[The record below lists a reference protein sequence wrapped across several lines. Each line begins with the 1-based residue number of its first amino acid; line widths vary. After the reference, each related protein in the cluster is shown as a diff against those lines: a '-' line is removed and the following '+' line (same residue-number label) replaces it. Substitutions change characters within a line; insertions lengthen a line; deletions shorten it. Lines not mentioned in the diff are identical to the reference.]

1 MGPERPGKPTT
12 PYAWAV
18 LRAMV
23 VSGSVIVAVL
33 AGACSQAGEAPM
45 PSGAVA
51 NDQEL
56 LTGRAIYI
64 NRCQRCHGATGG
76 GGAGSKLAGKM
87 VAKYPD
93 PAAQAEIVANGK
105 GGMPAWRSALDAD
118 QIAAVVRYTR
128 EVL

>member
-1 MGPERPGKPTT
+1 
-12 PYAWAV
+12 
-18 LRAMV
+18 
-23 VSGSVIVAVL
+23 
-33 AGACSQAGEAPM
+33 M